1 MPSFASLCADY
12 AYVCRADVA
21 TSGGLRGLHTT
32 VAVPKGEPV
41 LAVPWDLTLS
51 TNLSS
56 APAQHRI
63 ATHHLRVAQALLD
76 TIAPEHNTAAA
87 SPRDSARRFWR
98 EWATLLPSAS
108 ELPHPATLPP
118 HLLAELQD
126 RTLSAEAAS
135 TRAYVEQKTGCASR
149 SACEAAHWAMA
160 MTRSRP
166 FTLPAPGARAPDEA
180 EEHPEEGG
188 GRGLAADSGPACP
201 DAPDVFAFLPLID
214 MANHESERPN
224 CEVHGVGSK
233 DSGQQRGQQ
242 RAYTAVELVALRDL
256 DPDEPISIDYGIASH
271 TMAEQF
277 SDFGFVATHRDPSAH
292 EEPPDRS
299 EFVTS
304 LESDEALMRRYERGA
319 EFPTDPRLPPIV
331 RYRVMRKR
339 TVIRRRT
346 KLAKE
351 HLDSRL
357 STLGLVLAISL
368 AAIIQFCLMYGC
380 CSR

>member
-1 MPSFASLCADY
+1 MSFASLCGDY

-21 TSGGLRGLHTT
+21 TSAGLRGLHTT

-41 LAVPWDLTLS
+41 LAVPWELTLS

-56 APAQHRI
+56 LPPQHRV
-63 ATHHLRVAQALLD
+63 ATHHLHLVQALLD
-76 TIAPEHNTAAA
+76 AIGPEHNHAAA
-87 SPRDSARRFWR
+87 DSASAPHKHSRRFWR
-98 EWATLLPSAS
+98 QWATLLPSAS
-108 ELPHPATLPP
+108 ELPHPAALPS
-118 HLLAELQD
+118 HLLVELQD
-126 RTLSAEAAS
+126 SILSAEAVS
-135 TRAYVEQKTGCASR
+135 TRAYVEQKIGCEADN
-149 SACEAAHWAMA
+149 ACETTHWAMA

-166 FTLPAPGARAPDEA
+166 FTLPPPAQEQ
-180 EEHPEEGG
+180 EEGN
-188 GRGLAADSGPACP
+188 
-201 DAPDVFAFLPLID
+201 VFAFLPLID

-233 DSGQQRGQQ
+233 DSGQ

-256 DPDEPISIDYGIASH
+256 DPDEPITIDYGIASQ

-277 SDFGFVATHRDPSAH
+277 SDFGFVAAHRDPTTH

-339 TVIRRRT
+339 TVIGRRI

-351 HLDSRL
+351 HRDSRL
-357 STLGLVLAISL
+357 SNIGLVLSIVFAVT
-368 AAIIQFCLMYGC
+368 IQICLMSSSC
-380 CSR
+380 NRR